1 MSNKLFPYFLLL
13 CALIGGCYFLNHKE
27 DKLFATKELV
37 DYIHQNGINET
48 FKKADTY
55 KYNQDYLKA
64 LAAFENT
71 LEKTL
76 NSDEKHYALNQLA
89 YINLTINEDS
99 AAHKWIQVLE
109 KDKGPLSILA
119 SADYNY
125 NVGTWAY
132 HTFKPKMSEAYLQK
146 ALGGYKGFYGEGH
159 LRVGLCLTELG
170 MMYYEYA
177 ETPDSSFGYMNMA
190 ISVFQN
196 SPSIKVYSL
205 ECELGM
211 AMTKS
216 SKRDYDGVIAHCEI
230 ISNLNNTGVFNNI
243 ILASRAMSM
252 KGNALRKKA
261 IFEFDEIKKT
271 QLKNQADSLY
281 HTAINNSK
289 KLEHIRIQEFYRDLI
304 LSKLRDSVRF
314 FSYLNELKQN
324 LTKHS
329 DIYAKTDRLEGA
341 FHDYNGNYDKAIV
354 FYKKALKNYLEDSL
368 RNRLLFIDV
377 YACLGDIYKE
387 KGLLDSA
394 QYYFMEGIKFG
405 TVYENK
411 PVKLK
416 ELMNPNF
423 YQGKPFLF
431 FDFGVLANILL
442 KKYKLNNDLNTLL
455 ESYNTFLL
463 TDKLLF
469 PGLIST
475 DENSILVY
483 QTEVAQSVYDGAI
496 ECAYLLYQKTRNE
509 NYLNQAFKFL
519 EKPKSFL
526 LVKNSETILKENQPN
541 EKTLNEIKNTNFII
555 NKLKWENNQ
564 PYKLTRFQQR
574 LDSLNLHLQ
583 KNHPKFYS
591 LKVVQPIEELEKIRK
606 QLGEDRVLLE
616 LKLTKNKL
624 FIFTSNSNKSNL
636 FVENIDSNFMNQVN
650 EFKQN
655 LIKNNSSYNAVANY
669 QRLGNVIYLKIFGKI
684 PPQYFLK
691 KVVYIIP
698 DGILNEIPFEAL
710 VKPSIQSFKSYKYL
724 PYFLFDCAIAYAPSW
739 KILSQNMDYKLPKN
753 PKIVTYKYADN
764 TNELP
769 YSKHEIASINNNWKN
784 VVNRITDNSD
794 NPKSIFM
801 DDLKSFDLAH
811 LSLHAASSSY
821 DKLENKIY
829 FKSNFKEPL
838 YGFEL
843 TENTIKTSVII
854 LSACETAKGKTES
867 GEGVYSISRVFIQSG
882 AKRVIASLWKTDDAL
897 SSIIFSN
904 FYKNLNDQNNLIK
917 SISESKI
924 QYIKQS
930 DAFKSNPC
938 FWATLRVFD

>member
-1 MSNKLFPYFLLL
+1 MINKLIPFFLLF
-13 CALIGGCYFLNHKE
+13 CALIGACYFLIHKE

-37 DYIHQNGINET
+37 DYMHQNGINET

-71 LEKTL
+71 LKKPL

-109 KDKGPLSILA
+109 NEKGPLSILA
-119 SADYNY
+119 SSDYNY

-146 ALGGYKGFYGEGH
+146 ALSGYKAIYGEQH
-159 LRVGLCLTELG
+159 LRVGLCLTQLG
-170 MMYYEYA
+170 MMFYEYA
-177 ETPDSSFGYMNMA
+177 DTPDSSFMYMNIA
-190 ISVFQN
+190 YSVFQN
-196 SPSIKVYSL
+196 SSSIKIYSS

-230 ISNLNNTGVFNNI
+230 ISNMNNTSVFNNI
-243 ILASRAMSM
+243 ILTSRAMSM

-261 IFEFDEIKKT
+261 SYELDKVKNT

-289 KLEHIRIQEFYRDLI
+289 KLEHIRLQEFYRDLI
-304 LSKLRDSVRF
+304 LSKLRDSVQF
-314 FSYLNELKQN
+314 FSYLNELKQI
-324 LTKHS
+324 LTKRP
-329 DIYAKTDRLEGA
+329 DIYAKTDRLEGT
-341 FHDYNGNYDKAIV
+341 FHDYNRDYNKAIV

-387 KGLLDSA
+387 KGFLDSA
-394 QYYFMEGIKFG
+394 QYYFIEGIKFG
-405 TVYENK
+405 TVYENE

-442 KKYKLNNDLNTLL
+442 KKYKLNNDLNTLI

-526 LVKNSETILKENQPN
+526 LVKNSETTLNENQPN
-541 EKTLNEIKNTNFII
+541 EKTLNEIRNTNFTI

-564 PYKLTRFQQR
+564 PDKLTMLQQR
-574 LDSLNLHLQ
+574 LDSLNSNLQ
-583 KNHPKFYS
+583 KEHPKFYS
-591 LKVVQPIEELEKIRK
+591 LRVVQPIEELEKIQK
-606 QLGEDRVLLE
+606 QLGENRVLLE
-616 LKLTKNKL
+616 LKLT
-624 FIFTSNSNKSNL
+624 
-636 FVENIDSNFMNQVN
+636 N
-650 EFKQN
+650 E
-655 LIKNNSSYNAVANY
+655 
-669 QRLGNVIYLKIFGKI
+669 
-684 PPQYFLK
+684 
-691 KVVYIIP
+691 
-698 DGILNEIPFEAL
+698 
-710 VKPSIQSFKSYKYL
+710 
-724 PYFLFDCAIAYAPSW
+724 
-739 KILSQNMDYKLPKN
+739 
-753 PKIVTYKYADN
+753 
-764 TNELP
+764 
-769 YSKHEIASINNNWKN
+769 
-784 VVNRITDNSD
+784 
-794 NPKSIFM
+794 
-801 DDLKSFDLAH
+801 
-811 LSLHAASSSY
+811 
-821 DKLENKIY
+821 
-829 FKSNFKEPL
+829 
-838 YGFEL
+838 
-843 TENTIKTSVII
+843 
-854 LSACETAKGKTES
+854 
-867 GEGVYSISRVFIQSG
+867 RVFIKLCQ
-882 AKRVIASLWKTDDAL
+882 L
-897 SSIIFSN
+897 
-904 FYKNLNDQNNLIK
+904 KNN
-917 SISESKI
+917 
-924 QYIKQS
+924 
-930 DAFKSNPC
+930 
-938 FWATLRVFD
+938 